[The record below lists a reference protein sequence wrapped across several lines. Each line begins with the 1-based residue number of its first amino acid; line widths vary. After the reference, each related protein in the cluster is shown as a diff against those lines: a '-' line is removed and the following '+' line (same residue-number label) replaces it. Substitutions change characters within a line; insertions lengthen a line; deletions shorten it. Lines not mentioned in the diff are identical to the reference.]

1 MNTLSSAN
9 QTNYSFSKIYEDH
22 RFAFILWLAVTLIF
36 VIDSWITNRLNNYLI
51 FENTFRNLLNQQS
64 FYDLYPDFH
73 NDANHY
79 GPIFSLIIAP
89 FAALPNWLGLL
100 FWNLFN
106 CIFLFKAVQTLPVS
120 QKDRLIFCY
129 IALPCLIE
137 SMLNQQ
143 FNAAAGALIILNYTQ
158 LNKAK
163 GFWAAMFMV
172 LGVFVKLYGI
182 VGLAF
187 FFFVK
192 DKPRYILYSLFWA
205 LVFFML
211 PMLFSSPLFVT
222 DAYFEWFV
230 SLTTKNAYN
239 VSGVGIDM
247 SIMGFFRQLCHSP
260 ILSNSICI
268 GTGAL
273 LFMLPYLNIKSYK
286 KKGFQLLIL
295 ASALLFPVLFS
306 TGAEDCTFIISI
318 AGVGIWYVLEKN
330 KILKNI
336 LLPVLLITACDFPL
350 LFFPEFSKSH
360 RIMLSM
366 LSFPYFLV
374 WIRILYKA
382 LMYKKIFKNE
392 DSLAETALPV
402 VQPLLS

>member
-1 MNTLSSAN
+1 VTN
-9 QTNYSFSKIYEDH
+9 QTNPFAPKFYEDT
-22 RFAFILWLAVTLIF
+22 RFVFILWICVTLIF

-51 FENTFRNLLNQQS
+51 FENTFRNLLHQQS
-64 FYDLYPDFH
+64 FYAAYPDFH
-73 NDANHY
+73 EDANHY

-89 FAALPNWLGLL
+89 FAALPNSIGLL

-106 CIFLFKAVQTLPVS
+106 CVFLFKAVQTLPVS

-129 IALPCLIE
+129 IAIPCLIE

-158 LNKAK
+158 LNKSK
-163 GFWAAMFMV
+163 GFFSAMFMV

-182 VGLAF
+182 IGLAF
-187 FFFVK
+187 FFFCK

-205 LVFFML
+205 LVFFTL
-211 PMLFSSPLFVT
+211 PMIFSSPLFVT
-222 DAYFEWFV
+222 ESYFDWFS
-230 SLTTKNAYN
+230 SLAEKNATN

-247 SIMGFFRQLCHSP
+247 SIMGFFREIFRTQ
-260 ILSNSICI
+260 ILTNSICI
-268 GTGAL
+268 GIGAL
-273 LFMLPYLNIKSYK
+273 LFLIPYINYK
-286 KKGFQLLIL
+286 FYQKKRFQLLIL
-295 ASALLFPVLFS
+295 SSALLFPVLFS

-330 KILKNI
+330 KLLKNI

-374 WIRILYKA
+374 WIRVLYKA
-382 LMYKKIFKNE
+382 YRYKAIFVQKE
-392 DSLAETALPV
+392 EHICTPMLA
-402 VQPLLS
+402 

>member
-1 MNTLSSAN
+1 MYPFFDKQLRSETK
-9 QTNYSFSKIYEDH
+9 FYEDN
-22 RFAFILWLAVTLIF
+22 RFVFLLWISVALIF

-51 FENTFRNLLNQQS
+51 FENTFRNLLSQQS
-64 FYDLYPDFH
+64 FYALYPEFH

-79 GPIFSLIIAP
+79 GPIFSLIVAP
-89 FAALPNWLGLL
+89 FASMPNWLGLL

-106 CIFLFKAVQTLPVS
+106 CVFLYKAVQTLPMS
-120 QKDRLIFCY
+120 SKDRLIFCY
-129 IALPCLIE
+129 IAIPCLIE

-158 LNKAK
+158 LNKSK
-163 GFWAAMFMV
+163 GFFSAMFMV
-172 LGVFVKLYGI
+172 LGIFVKLYGI

-192 DKPRYILYSLFWA
+192 KKSHYILYSLFWA
-205 LVFFML
+205 LVFFIL
-211 PMLFSSPLFVT
+211 PMLFSSPLFV
-222 DAYFEWFV
+222 AESYIEWFS
-230 SLTTKNAYN
+230 SLIEKNATN

-247 SIMGFFRQLCHSP
+247 SIMGFFRELLHLP
-260 ILSNSICI
+260 KLSNSICI
-268 GTGAL
+268 GFGAL
-273 LFMLPYLNIKSYK
+273 LFLVPYINYRFYNK
-286 KKGFQLLIL
+286 KRFQLLIL
-295 ASALLFPVLFS
+295 SSALLFPVLFS

-330 KILKNI
+330 KTLKNI
-336 LLPVLLITACDFPL
+336 LLPILLIIACNFPL

-360 RIMLSM
+360 RILLSM

-382 LMYKKIFKNE
+382 FRYKNIFAE
-392 DSLAETALPV
+392 DEEQRVTHGFA
-402 VQPLLS
+402 

>member
-1 MNTLSSAN
+1 MNSPSHPNQPNSLLS
-9 QTNYSFSKIYEDH
+9 KLYEDN
-22 RFAFILWLAVTLIF
+22 RFALSLWLAVTLIF
-36 VIDSWITNRLNNYLI
+36 VIDSWITQRLNNYLI
-51 FENTFRNLLNQQS
+51 FENTFRNLLHQQS
-64 FYDLYPDFH
+64 FYALYPAFH
-73 NDANHY
+73 EDANHY
-79 GPIFSLIIAP
+79 GPIFSLIVAP

-106 CIFLFKAVQTLPVS
+106 CVFLFKAVQTLPVS

-129 IALPCLIE
+129 IAIPCLIE

-163 GFWAAMFMV
+163 GFWSAMFMV

-182 VGLAF
+182 VGMAF

-192 DKPRYILYSLFWA
+192 DKPRYILYSLLWA
-205 LVFFML
+205 IVFFTL

-222 DAYFEWFV
+222 DSYFDWFI
-230 SLTTKNAYN
+230 SLTHKNATN
-239 VSGVGIDM
+239 VSGEGIDM
-247 SIMGFFRQLCHSP
+247 SIMGFFRELFHLP
-260 ILSNSICI
+260 VLTNSICI
-268 GTGAL
+268 AIGSI
-273 LFMLPYLNIKSYK
+273 LFTIPFLNYK
-286 KKGFQLLIL
+286 CYNKKRFQLLML
-295 ASALLFPVLFS
+295 SSALLFPILFS

-330 KILKNI
+330 KVLKYI

-360 RIMLSM
+360 RILLSM

-374 WIRILYKA
+374 WIRVLYKA
-382 LMYKKIFKNE
+382 FMYKKIFKHDEE
-392 DSLAETALPV
+392 DALLRTTL
-402 VQPLLS
+402 QTL